1 MSDSSKTADSTILLY
16 PPRLPGATEPVQGA
30 KYGVPIHLYNPL
42 PFGCEVLVE
51 AYLGQQPNDTVSINL
66 NGEEALASKQTQ
78 GVNDDVTLYIPHGK
92 LLPGMVNRLTFTVTR
107 PSANP
112 ETSYPPLEILYNSIR
127 PGNQDRSPGEPG
139 HSELV
144 LLLPDE
150 IKNGVGPGFV
160 SATVCVEYP
169 YCRAYDEIRL
179 NCNGR
184 DVFHKVDATQA
195 PAPPNHGSATP
206 TRICFDVTSADLVDD
221 PQFMF
226 SFTVRD
232 QLFNSP
238 DLDNVWSAVQIVD
251 VDKAGQRLPAPIP
264 REVLSEAGDD
274 PSLIELEKLG
284 PNPLSLIILTS
295 DPRFMPGDVIE
306 ATYTAKVMGQPEIVV
321 PVTGIVEV
329 DELGQKKACVLQIPN
344 DKVFPDSTVHV
355 SYRLLRGTTPVGSSR
370 TAIATVVGA
379 ALALPPP
386 RIMEAR
392 DGVLN
397 PINAA
402 GTLTALVPHY
412 QGMLSTDK
420 VSVIWAGHGTPEGG
434 SHTTTPVEV
443 GTVGEKPIDLPTE
456 LVAYCLG
463 KPVTVIYTVTR
474 DVTWPPSPP
483 LTLTVLEL
491 PDAQLPKPLIVDAAN
506 GGEGT
511 EFNIDSFASGSR
523 VTVEPWPLIA
533 AGQCVWLHAE
543 GTDLNG
549 LDFNIDLY
557 TAKPLSAGE
566 VTAGLSVPLP
576 RTQINRLRNGSDL
589 KLILHVTFNRSVDK
603 SQAIAFPIR
612 TYLVTPLPL
621 DDVSRFENTNW
632 NGWRAGPAAQDSRDW
647 KFGQDES
654 GRTLL
659 GNGTYTD
666 SSAGIVLWKGYTGLR
681 IGARYEFSLDARRHA
696 NTSDAVPSLSLATKT
711 HGRISTV
718 VTLATT
724 TWQVLRGEFYSTARD
739 IELHVNSHQASGVGN
754 DYYVTDIRLRML

>member
-1 MSDSSKTADSTILLY
+1 MTDSSKTADSTILDLY
-16 PPRLPGATEPVQGA
+16 PPSLPGATQPVAGA
-30 KYGVPIHLYNPL
+30 DYGVPIHLYVPL
-42 PFGCEVLVE
+42 PFGCEVLVQ
-51 AYLGQQPNDTVSINL
+51 AYWGQQPNDNVSINL
-66 NGEEALASKQTQ
+66 NGEEALDSKQTQ
-78 GVNDDVTLYIPHGK
+78 GLDDDVTLYIPHGK
-92 LLPGMVNRLTFTVTR
+92 LLPGLVNRLTYTVKR
-107 PSANP
+107 PGMNDQ
-112 ETSYPPLEILYNSIR
+112 TSTPPLEILYNSIR

-179 NCNGR
+179 NCNGH

-221 PQFMF
+221 PEFMF

-238 DLDNVWSAVQIVD
+238 DLDNVWSAVQIVE
-251 VDKAGQRLPAPIP
+251 VDKAGQRLLAPIP
-264 REVLSEAGDD
+264 REILSEAGDD
-274 PSLIELEKLG
+274 PSIIDLDKLG
-284 PNPLSLIILTS
+284 ANPLSLIILTS
-295 DPRFMPGDVIE
+295 DPRFMPGDAIE
-306 ATYTAKVMGQPEIVV
+306 VTYTAKVNGQSDVVV

-355 SYRLLRGTTPVGSSR
+355 SYRLLRGTTPIGSSK
-370 TAIATVVGA
+370 TAIATVIGT
-379 ALALPPP
+379 ALGLPPP
-386 RIMEAR
+386 EIEEAT
-392 DGVLN
+392 GSVLD
-397 PINAA
+397 PIKAA
-402 GTLTALVPHY
+402 STLTALVPHY

-420 VSVIWAGHGTPEGG
+420 VSVTWAGHGTPEGG
-434 SHTTTPVEV
+434 SHTTTPQEV
-443 GTVGEKPIDLPTE
+443 GTVGEKPIDLPPE
-456 LVAYCLG
+456 VVAYSLG
-463 KPVTVIYTVTR
+463 KSVTVIYTVTR

-491 PDAQLPKPLIVDAAN
+491 SALPRPLIVDAAN
-506 GGEGT
+506 GGAGT
-511 EFNIDSFASGSR
+511 EFNIDSFAGDSR
-523 VTVEPWPLIA
+523 VDVEPWPLIA
-533 AGQCVWLHAE
+533 AGQCVWLRAE

-549 LDFNIDLY
+549 LDFSIDLY
-557 TAKPLSAGE
+557 TARPVSPGE
-566 VTAGLSVPLP
+566 VTAGLSVVLP

-589 KLILHVTFNRSVDK
+589 KLILDVTFNRSVDK
-603 SQAIAFPIR
+603 SQATAFPIR

-632 NGWRAGPAAQDSRDW
+632 NGWRAGPAAQDPRDW
-647 KFGQDES
+647 NFSQGEG
-654 GRTLL
+654 GRTYL

-666 SSAGIVLWKGYTGLR
+666 SSAGIVLWKGYIGLR
-681 IGARYEFSLDARRHA
+681 VGARYEFSLDARRHA

-711 HGRISTV
+711 HGRISEV

-724 TWQVLRGEFYSTARD
+724 TWQVLRGEFVATERE